1 MTIKSLLLAPA
12 VAIARA
18 ARPFAGLR
26 RLWALARL
34 RASLRIRVPD
44 SIVVLGAPEIHGTG
58 NIALGEELYLYRD
71 LYLETQNHGRIE
83 IGRRAVLSRGVHI
96 VSFGSIHIGE
106 GTMIGEYS
114 SIRDANHA
122 FLADGPLRDAGH
134 STEPIWIGNNVW
146 IGRGVTILPGARIG
160 DRAVIGA
167 NAVVTRDVAPG
178 AIVAGVPARPII
190 SGRTA

>member
-12 VAIARA
+12 VALARA
-18 ARPFAGLR
+18 ARPFAGLA
-26 RLWALARL
+26 RLWAFARL
-34 RASLRIRVPD
+34 RAALPTRVPD
-44 SIVVLGAPEIHGTG
+44 TVVVLGAPEIHGTA
-58 NIALGEELYLYRD
+58 NIVLGEELYLYRD
-71 LYLETQNHGRIE
+71 LYLETQERGRIE
-83 IGRRAVLSRGVHI
+83 IGHGAVLSRGVH
-96 VSFGSIHIGE
+96 VFSFGSIHIGE
-106 GTMIGEYS
+106 GTLVGEYS

-134 STEPIWIGNNVW
+134 TAQSIWIGDNVW
-146 IGRGVTILPGARIG
+146 IGRGVTILAGARIG

-190 SGRTA
+190 SRRAA